1 MCGGGPE
8 FRCAWPEFSVF
19 VAGVFGVRAGGTGR
33 SSQMP
38 GEAGAV
44 GVGVRVAVVVVVV
57 VVVAVAVAVV
67 GDVRATDLQFLL
79 CMFSLFFVFLQT
91 EKTFL

>member
-1 MCGGGPE
+1 M
-8 FRCAWPEFSVF
+8 F
-19 VAGVFGVRAGGTGR
+19 VAGVFGVRAGGAGR
-33 SSQMP
+33 SSQMS

-44 GVGVRVAVVVVVV
+44 GVGVRVAVVVA
-57 VVVAVAVAVV
+57 VAVAVAVV
-67 GDVRATDLQFLL
+67 GDVRATDLQILL

>member
-1 MCGGGPE
+1 
-8 FRCAWPEFSVF
+8 
-19 VAGVFGVRAGGTGR
+19 
-33 SSQMP
+33 MP

-44 GVGVRVAVVVVVV
+44 GVGVRVAVVV
-57 VVVAVAVAVV
+57 AVAVA
-67 GDVRATDLQFLL
+67 GEVRATGLQILL

>member
-1 MCGGGPE
+1 M
-8 FRCAWPEFSVF
+8 F

-44 GVGVRVAVVVVVV
+44 GVGVRVAVVVA
-57 VVVAVAVAVV
+57 VAVAVAVV
-67 GDVRATDLQFLL
+67 GDVRATGLQILL

>member
-1 MCGGGPE
+1 M
-8 FRCAWPEFSVF
+8 
-19 VAGVFGVRAGGTGR
+19 RAGGTGR

-44 GVGVRVAVVVVVV
+44 GVRVAVGGGAVVVVVV
-57 VVVAVAVAVV
+57 VVVV

>member
-1 MCGGGPE
+1 M
-8 FRCAWPEFSVF
+8 F
-19 VAGVFGVRAGGTGR
+19 VAGDFSVRAGGTGR

-44 GVGVRVAVVVVVV
+44 GVGVVAVGGAVVVVVV
-57 VVVAVAVAVV
+57 VV

>member
-1 MCGGGPE
+1 MRG
-8 FRCAWPEFSVF
+8 PEFSVF
-19 VAGVFGVRAGGTGR
+19 VAGVFGVRAGGAGR

-44 GVGVRVAVVVVVV
+44 GVRGGAVVVVVV
-57 VVVAVAVAVV
+57 VV

>member
-1 MCGGGPE
+1 MCVAGV
-8 FRCAWPEFSVF
+8 SVF
-19 VAGVFGVRAGGTGR
+19 VAGGFGVRAGGTGR

-44 GVGVRVAVVVVVV
+44 GVGVRVAVVV
-57 VVVAVAVAVV
+57 AVAVA
-67 GDVRATDLQFLL
+67 GEVRATGLQFLL

>member
-1 MCGGGPE
+1 MRG
-8 FRCAWPEFSVF
+8 PEFSVF

-44 GVGVRVAVVVVVV
+44 GVGVKVAVGGAVVVVVV
-57 VVVAVAVAVV
+57 VV

>member
-1 MCGGGPE
+1 MRG
-8 FRCAWPEFSVF
+8 PEFSVF

-44 GVGVRVAVVVVVV
+44 GVGVRVAVGGGAVVVVV
-57 VVVAVAVAVV
+57 VVVVV

>member
-1 MCGGGPE
+1 MRGAGV
-8 FRCAWPEFSVF
+8 SVF
-19 VAGVFGVRAGGTGR
+19 VAGVFGVRAGGMGR

-38 GEAGAV
+38 GG
-44 GVGVRVAVVVVVV
+44 AVVVVVV
-57 VVVAVAVAVV
+57 VVVV
-67 GDVRATDLQFLL
+67 GDVRATGLQFLL

>member
-1 MCGGGPE
+1 MRLELELLQLGG
-8 FRCAWPEFSVF
+8 
-19 VAGVFGVRAGGTGR
+19 
-33 SSQMP
+33 
-38 GEAGAV
+38 
-44 GVGVRVAVVVVVV
+44 AVVVVVV
-57 VVVAVAVAVV
+57 VV

>member
-1 MCGGGPE
+1 M
-8 FRCAWPEFSVF
+8 F
-19 VAGVFGVRAGGTGR
+19 VAGVFGVRAGGMGR

-38 GEAGAV
+38 GGAV
-44 GVGVRVAVVVVVV
+44 VVVVGVVVVVV
-57 VVVAVAVAVV
+57 VV
-67 GDVRATDLQFLL
+67 GDVRATGLQFLL

>member
-1 MCGGGPE
+1 
-8 FRCAWPEFSVF
+8 
-19 VAGVFGVRAGGTGR
+19 
-33 SSQMP
+33 MP
-38 GEAGAV
+38 GGQ
-44 GVGVRVAVVVVVV
+44 VRLELELLQLGGAVVVVVV
-57 VVVAVAVAVV
+57 VVVV

>member
-1 MCGGGPE
+1 MRG
-8 FRCAWPEFSVF
+8 PEFSVF

-44 GVGVRVAVVVVVV
+44 GVGVRVAVGGGAVVVVV
-57 VVVAVAVAVV
+57 VVV

>member
-1 MCGGGPE
+1 MCVAGV
-8 FRCAWPEFSVF
+8 SVF
-19 VAGVFGVRAGGTGR
+19 VAGVFGVRAGGMGR

-38 GEAGAV
+38 GG
-44 GVGVRVAVVVVVV
+44 AVVVVVV
-57 VVVAVAVAVV
+57 VVVV
-67 GDVRATDLQFLL
+67 GDVRATGLQFLL

>member
-1 MCGGGPE
+1 M
-8 FRCAWPEFSVF
+8 
-19 VAGVFGVRAGGTGR
+19 RAGGTGR

>member
-1 MCGGGPE
+1 M
-8 FRCAWPEFSVF
+8 F

-33 SSQMP
+33 SSQMS
-38 GEAGAV
+38 GEAGAVGV
-44 GVGVRVAVVVVVV
+44 GVGVRVAVVVVVA
-57 VVVAVAVAVV
+57 VAVAVAVA
-67 GDVRATDLQFLL
+67 GDVRATGLQFLL

>member
-1 MCGGGPE
+1 MRG
-8 FRCAWPEFSVF
+8 PEFSVF

-44 GVGVRVAVVVVVV
+44 GVGVRVAVGGAGVVVVV
-57 VVVAVAVAVV
+57 VVVVVV

>member
-1 MCGGGPE
+1 MCGP
-8 FRCAWPEFSVF
+8 
-19 VAGVFGVRAGGTGR
+19 GVRD
-33 SSQMP
+33 
-38 GEAGAV
+38 
-44 GVGVRVAVVVVVV
+44 GVRRCRGRRVRLELELGLQLGGAVVVV
-57 VVVAVAVAVV
+57 VV

>member
-1 MCGGGPE
+1 MCGP
-8 FRCAWPEFSVF
+8 
-19 VAGVFGVRAGGTGR
+19 GVRD
-33 SSQMP
+33 
-38 GEAGAV
+38 
-44 GVGVRVAVVVVVV
+44 GVRRCRGRRVRLELELRLRLGGAVVVVVV
-57 VVVAVAVAVV
+57 VV

>member
-1 MCGGGPE
+1 MRLELELGLQLG
-8 FRCAWPEFSVF
+8 
-19 VAGVFGVRAGGTGR
+19 
-33 SSQMP
+33 
-38 GEAGAV
+38 
-44 GVGVRVAVVVVVV
+44 AVVVVVV
-57 VVVAVAVAVV
+57 VVVV

>member
-1 MCGGGPE
+1 MCGP
-8 FRCAWPEFSVF
+8 
-19 VAGVFGVRAGGTGR
+19 GVRD
-33 SSQMP
+33 
-38 GEAGAV
+38 
-44 GVGVRVAVVVVVV
+44 GVRRCRGRRVRLELELELGLQLGGAVVVVVV
-57 VVVAVAVAVV
+57 VV

>member
-1 MCGGGPE
+1 MCGP
-8 FRCAWPEFSVF
+8 
-19 VAGVFGVRAGGTGR
+19 GVRD
-33 SSQMP
+33 
-38 GEAGAV
+38 
-44 GVGVRVAVVVVVV
+44 GVRRCRGRRVRLELGGGAVVVVVV
-57 VVVAVAVAVV
+57 VV

>member
-1 MCGGGPE
+1 M
-8 FRCAWPEFSVF
+8 F
-19 VAGVFGVRAGGTGR
+19 VAGVFGVRAGGMGR

-38 GEAGAV
+38 GG
-44 GVGVRVAVVVVVV
+44 AVVVVVV
-57 VVVAVAVAVV
+57 VVVV
-67 GDVRATDLQFLL
+67 GDVRATGLQFLL

>member
-1 MCGGGPE
+1 MCGP
-8 FRCAWPEFSVF
+8 
-19 VAGVFGVRAGGTGR
+19 GVRDGVRRCRGR
-33 SSQMP
+33 RVRLELELGLQL
-38 GEAGAV
+38 GGAV
-44 GVGVRVAVVVVVV
+44 V
-57 VVVAVAVAVV
+57 VV

>member
-1 MCGGGPE
+1 MRG
-8 FRCAWPEFSVF
+8 PEFSVF
-19 VAGVFGVRAGGTGR
+19 VAGVFGVRAGGAGR

-44 GVGVRVAVVVVVV
+44 GVRGGAVVVVVV
-57 VVVAVAVAVV
+57 VVVV